1 MTCVTGFEF
10 NNVPVTSVIWL
21 CLYVELVST
30 LSIILNILFL
40 SLAMLLVGVIL
51 SCTSTDAFGVS
62 IMDTL
67 NDEARLSIE
76 TSIELC
82 KAVDTML
89 LVSKELEAGIL
100 LDGVMSIFTLW
111 LISDESV
118 AKCVETKTVSV
129 ITGSEDVTYPDNI
142 SDELKSPNQNPLVRL
157 PRYMSESKA
166 ANVDESKILDGEAEM
181 ASGLFM
187 AVGESIR
194 ESSMELE
201 LGEGTRLSPAD
212 PEKTKTVVRKVNSIY
227 IYQLD
232 CVINN
237 I

>member
-1 MTCVTGFEF
+1 
-10 NNVPVTSVIWL
+10 
-21 CLYVELVST
+21 
-30 LSIILNILFL
+30 
-40 SLAMLLVGVIL
+40 MLLVGVIL

-76 TSIELC
+76 TPIELY
-82 KAVDTML
+82 KAVDKML
-89 LVSKELEAGIL
+89 LVSKELVAEIL

-142 SDELKSPNQNPLVRL
+142 TDELKSPNQNPLVRL

-212 PEKTKTVVRKVNSIY
+212 PEKIENS
-227 IYQLD
+227 
-232 CVINN
+232 C
-237 I
+237 